1 MQEVMVYQ
9 WHYVTGIS
17 KGHKRVPFAYEPE
30 AVKIVYLT
38 APFFCDGF
46 SLLAVATL
54 HTNLNS
60 VPP

>member
-1 MQEVMVYQ
+1 MALRY
-9 WHYVTGIS
+9 GIS